1 MKVTRCDRCKCI
13 FENQSYM
20 QLKLSKFNRQRDYDL
35 CEACEKDLENFLK
48 VTRKDERKI

>member
-35 CEACEKDLENFLK
+35 CEKCEKKLEEFLK
-48 VTRKDERKI
+48 MNKTEE